1 MELDMIPKAICDITE
16 AIRYTKDNIYRTH
29 CENTI
34 KSLRSSIKFKVPTDG
49 VIVSPISDLKND
61 VKSVLRLP
69 YPNMSVEIPISHGDS
84 PFCIC
89 LAREVHKDNIS
100 DVLRMDSSDATGAFT
115 MSSVV
120 LDQRSG
126 KFMLSAF
133 KVVAL
138 TGSTDQEDGKL
149 LPAFPIPAMSCSLRD
164 VGITD
169 SQAVNDYSIDLTAL
183 MNLSLASMMSG
194 AKETV
199 HEKRKGFFKGKRG
212 VKSEFFEYRT
222 IDVQSSGSNHSGESS
237 GGDARNGPRLHLR
250 RGHVRKISDNRLT
263 WVRHAIVGDRQ
274 KGIIMKDYSIKK
286 AGE

>member
-1 MELDMIPKAICDITE
+1 MIPKAICDIAE
-16 AIRYTKDNIYRTH
+16 AIRYTQDNVYKTH
-29 CENTI
+29 CESTI
-34 KSLRSSIKFKVPTDG
+34 KSLRSSVKFKVPTDG
-49 VIVSPISDLKND
+49 VIVSKISDLKND

-69 YPNMSVEIPISHGDS
+69 YPNISVEIPMSHGDS

-89 LAREVHKDNIS
+89 LAREVHKDNVS
-100 DVLRMDSSDATGAFT
+100 DVLRMTSSNATGAFT

-120 LDQRSG
+120 LDPRSG
-126 KFMLSAF
+126 KFRLSAF

-138 TGSTDQEDGKL
+138 TGSPDQEDGKL
-149 LPAFPIPAMSCSLRD
+149 LPAFPISAMSCSLSD
-164 VGITD
+164 AGITSD
-169 SQAVNDYSIDLTAL
+169 QAVRDYSMDLTAV

-222 IDVQSSGSNHSGESS
+222 IDIQPIRGEHSEEPSTNEP
-237 GGDARNGPRLHLR
+237 RNGPRLHLR
-250 RGHVRKISDNRLT
+250 RGHVRKVSDTRLT
-263 WVRHAIVGDRQ
+263 WVRHAIVGDKS
-274 KGIIMKDYSIKK
+274 KGIIAKDYAIKK